1 MTHAQITRNQR
12 TEDAPEEWQTFTS
25 DNYMAGTSS
34 SSLSGGSLIAKKYR
48 LLGQIGEGSFGVI
61 WQGKDVDSR
70 EQVAIKI
77 ESHSAQPK
85 TLLEEARLITALHRD
100 CENGTAVRI

>member
-1 MTHAQITRNQR
+1 
-12 TEDAPEEWQTFTS
+12 
-25 DNYMAGTSS
+25 MAGPSC

-61 WQGKDVDSR
+61 WLGKDVDSR

-77 ESHSAQPK
+77 ESQHSCQPK
-85 TLLEEARLITALHRD
+85 TLLEEARLLEALHRV
-100 CENGTAVRI
+100 CEDGNAVRILKEY